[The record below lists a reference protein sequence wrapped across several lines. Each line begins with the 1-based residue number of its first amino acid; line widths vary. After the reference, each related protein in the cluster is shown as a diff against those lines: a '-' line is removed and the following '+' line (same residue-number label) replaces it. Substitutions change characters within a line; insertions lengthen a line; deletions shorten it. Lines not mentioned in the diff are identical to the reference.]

1 MQKKIHIKKGDQVMV
16 ITGESKG
23 QKGRILEVNRDKN
36 RALVEGVNLVSKHTK
51 PNAKAPQGGI
61 LKKEA
66 PVHISNLMLIDP
78 TSGKPTRVGKKLNE
92 KDKLVRY
99 KDEIVP
105 ALMKE
110 FGYSTVM
117 QVPKLKKI
125 VINQGVG
132 QAIADKKLLEFGVK
146 ELSDIAGQ
154 KAVQTMST
162 KDISNF
168 KLRKNMPIG
177 IMTTLRRDRMY
188 EFLERLISVA
198 LPRIRDFKGI
208 NSKLDGRGNYTLGIT
223 EQIIFPEIDLD
234 KIAKIM
240 GLQITFV
247 TSADTDEEALA
258 LLKHFGLPFKN
269 IKN

>member
-1 MQKKIHIKKGDQVMV
+1 MYTPELK
-16 ITGESKG
+16 
-23 QKGRILEVNRDKN
+23 
-36 RALVEGVNLVSKHTK
+36 TK
-51 PNAKAPQGGI
+51 YR
-61 LKKEA
+61 E
-66 PVHISNLMLIDP
+66 
-78 TSGKPTRVGKKLNE
+78 
-92 KDKLVRY
+92 
-99 KDEIVP
+99 EIVSS
-105 ALMKE
+105 LMKE
-110 FGYSTVM
+110 FGYKSIM
-117 QVPKLKKI
+117 QVPRLKKI

-132 QAIADKKLLEFGVK
+132 QAIADKKLIEFGVK

-154 KAVQTMST
+154 KAVQTSST

-177 IMTTLRRDRMY
+177 IMVTLRKDKMY
-188 EFLERLISVA
+188 EFLQRLISVA

-208 NSKLDGRGNYTLGIT
+208 SAKLDGRGNYTLGIT

-240 GLQITFV
+240 GLQVTFV

-258 LLKHFGLPFKN
+258 LLRQFGLPFKN